1 MRRSKVNVKK
11 KRLLDMKN
19 IYVIITNSGYELL
32 SKLHEIEDITK
43 PQEIGQKDLLMIII
57 ISFYS

>member
-1 MRRSKVNVKK
+1 
-11 KRLLDMKN
+11 MKN

>member
-32 SKLHEIEDITK
+32 SKLHEIKDITK